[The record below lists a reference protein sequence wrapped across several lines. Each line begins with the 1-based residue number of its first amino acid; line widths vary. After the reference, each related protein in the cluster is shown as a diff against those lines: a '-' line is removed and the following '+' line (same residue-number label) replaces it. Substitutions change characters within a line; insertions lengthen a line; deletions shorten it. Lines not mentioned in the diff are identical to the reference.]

1 VICIKLKGSDIY
13 QYSVLSN
20 YSVFNFLS
28 IIVLLI
34 RLIDFLIS
42 FSLDNYINVPESDI
56 TDEDLLLIGLI
67 LLVGSNWL
75 ILFMIELK
83 DYLISWQN

>member
-1 VICIKLKGSDIY
+1 MICIKLKGSDIY

-67 LLVGSNWL
+67 LLVGSN
-75 ILFMIELK
+75 
-83 DYLISWQN
+83 

>member
-67 LLVGSNWL
+67 LLVGSN
-75 ILFMIELK
+75 
-83 DYLISWQN
+83 